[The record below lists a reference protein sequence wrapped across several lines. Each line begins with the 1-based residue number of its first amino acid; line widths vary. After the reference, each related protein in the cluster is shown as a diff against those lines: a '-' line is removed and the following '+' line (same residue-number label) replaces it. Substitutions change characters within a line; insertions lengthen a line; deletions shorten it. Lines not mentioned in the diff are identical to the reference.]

1 MKIIFQQAYNL
12 ILNENYN
19 KNKNKIRRIII
30 IADMDDYQEEKLTQ
44 FCQKISE

>member
-30 IADMDDYQEEKLTQ
+30 ITDMDDYQDEKLTK
-44 FCQKISE
+44 FC